1 MTCCYQP
8 TLQDNQNK
16 IFYYDSPFG
25 LLRICSVDQAIT
37 QLIFINRDM
46 LGTETSI
53 QLNGFQKGVKEEL
66 EGYFIGDIKNFTIAK
81 AVSGSEFRLSVW
93 EAVNQIPF
101 GETRS
106 YKEIAQ
112 QIGRLNS
119 IRAVANA
126 IANNPVLLMTP
137 CHRVIGSDGSMT
149 GYVGGISIKQKL
161 LAFERKI
168 VAGINLT
175 YHQ

>member
-1 MTCCYQP
+1 
-8 TLQDNQNK
+8 
-16 IFYYDSPFG
+16 
-25 LLRICSVDQAIT
+25 
-37 QLIFINRDM
+37 M

-81 AVSGSEFRLSVW
+81 AVSGSAFRLSVW

-168 VAGINLT
+168 VTGINLT